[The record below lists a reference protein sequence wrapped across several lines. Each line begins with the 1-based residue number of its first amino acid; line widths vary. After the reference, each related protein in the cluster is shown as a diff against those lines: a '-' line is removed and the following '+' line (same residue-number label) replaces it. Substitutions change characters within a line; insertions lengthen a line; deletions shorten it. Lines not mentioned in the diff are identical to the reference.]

1 MSSTWRGA
9 LHHLIAG
16 VIWGL
21 GVAGAQAAPVAPATE
36 PSSAMAASG
45 IEAIA
50 PAEITARADADEAFV
65 QAVMRRAVD
74 AGDLQ
79 RFDDALDRQ
88 SAAVR
93 QVGELTSD
101 SDLSLLP
108 VRRLE
113 SLQRHWLLYAREIA
127 ELRARLSRITRDHS
141 QDAASLA
148 ARRAAWQSARA
159 ATADLAPALL
169 KRIDELIAQI
179 EQAEGRVSQPLGE
192 LLALGRQAG
201 ALALQVEAGETAVL
215 AQVEELDRRLLS
227 MDSPPLWQGA
237 ADGQSAESAQV
248 SLRKSL
254 AIETA
259 FARDHDAANA
269 PMLRVLVA
277 VGLMLLPLLFWLRYR
292 AAQLIAQGH
301 ASDASMQALTRPW
314 AAWLVLLALAAVV
327 FDFQGPAIRQQA
339 AMLLAWVP
347 VLRLLPERILHA
359 VGPWAYVSAVFY
371 FLNVL
376 GSLLIGNEF
385 LYRSMLFVMD
395 LLMVGALVWLVSR
408 ARRAPHEKG
417 APSRPKA
424 MMYLLGAAAVV
435 LAAAAVSNL
444 LGNVSLSTMLTGAV
458 LDTSYLALVMYAG
471 ATVLVA
477 LFRVLFARTGTARP
491 QARSASSL
499 IDAGARIGRTLMA
512 VACVVIGLQA
522 FRIYRPLSDFVIAIL
537 SHGFTIGVVSLS
549 LGNIAAFVAAAF
561 LAFWLART
569 IRMLLAED
577 ILPSLALTRGVG
589 NSISTLSYYTVL
601 LVGLMSALAVLGFPI
616 GQLAIVFGALGVG
629 IGFGLQDV
637 VKNFVAGLIL
647 MFERPIQPG
656 DVVDVAGMSGTV
668 RQIGMRATIVTTF
681 EGADVVVPNGM
692 LLADKLVNWTL
703 RGTRRRIEI
712 NVSTGPDVPPRRT
725 IELLLAIARGVEG
738 IATVPEPAA
747 LMTGM
752 TAGALDFSL
761 RAWTTDSVSWVVV
774 RSNLAVAVR
783 EGLAEAGIEVPR
795 PQSDLHLRGVS
806 AEFAQRLSGKAPEA
820 APG

>member
-1 MSSTWRGA
+1 MPTRLLAFIACA
-9 LHHLIAG
+9 LWLM
-16 VIWGL
+16 
-21 GVAGAQAAPVAPATE
+21 GAQAATAADAPAT
-36 PSSAMAASG
+36 ATAA
-45 IEAIA
+45 A
-50 PAEITARADADEAFV
+50 PIPTADITARADTDEQFV
-65 QAVMRRAVD
+65 QAAMRRTA
-74 AGDLQ
+74 APEELQ
-79 RFDDALDRQ
+79 RSKDVLARQ
-88 SAAVR
+88 SAAVE
-93 QVGELTSD
+93 QLSALSSGTDLTA
-101 SDLSLLP
+101 LP

-113 SLQRHWLLYAREIA
+113 SLQRHWQLYAREIA
-127 ELRARLSRITRDHS
+127 DGRARLSRTTHAHAE
-141 QDAASLA
+141 DAASLA
-148 ARRAAWQSARA
+148 ARRAAWQATRA
-159 ATADLAPALL
+159 GSSELAPALL
-169 KRIDELIAQI
+169 QRIDELIAQI
-179 EQAEGRVSQPLGE
+179 EQAEQRVAQPLAE
-192 LLALGRQAG
+192 LLDLGRKASV
-201 ALALQVEAGETAVL
+201 LAAEVESGQTAVL
-215 AQVEELDRRLLS
+215 TQVEELDRRLLS
-227 MDSPPLWQGA
+227 MDSPALWQGA
-237 ADGQSAESAQV
+237 AAGQAAETANV

-269 PMLRVLVA
+269 PVLRVLVA
-277 VGLMLLPLLFWLRYR
+277 VGLALLPLLFWLRHR
-292 AAQLIAQGH
+292 AGQLIAQGH
-301 ASDASMQALTRPW
+301 ASAASLQALTRPW
-314 AAWLVLLALAAVV
+314 AAWLVLLALGAVV

-347 VLRLLPERILHA
+347 VLRLLPERILQA
-359 VGPWAYVSAVFY
+359 VGPWAYLSAVFY

-376 GSLLIGNEF
+376 ASLLLGNEF
-385 LYRSMLFVMD
+385 LYRSMLLAMD
-395 LLMVGALVWLVSR
+395 LAMAGTLVWLVAR
-408 ARRAPHEKG
+408 ARRAAGTAAVPSSP
-417 APSRPKA
+417 AP
-424 MMYLLGAAAVV
+424 MIYLLGAASAV

-444 LGNVSLSTMLTGAV
+444 LGNVSLSTMLTSAV

-477 LFRVLFARTGTARP
+477 LFRVLLARP
-491 QARSASSL
+491 GPARPGARNTSSL

-512 VACVVIGLQA
+512 VACVVVGLQA
-522 FRIYRPLSDFVIAIL
+522 FRIYRPLSDLLVAIL
-537 SHGFTIGVVSLS
+537 SYGFTIGVVSLT

-589 NSISTLSYYTVL
+589 NSISTLTYYTIL
-601 LVGLMSALAVLGFPI
+601 LVGLLSALAVLGFPI

-703 RGTRRRIEI
+703 RGTRRRIDI
-712 NVSTGPDVPPRRT
+712 NVSTGPDVPPRTT
-725 IELLLAIARGVEG
+725 IELLLAIARSVDGV
-738 IATVPEPAA
+738 ATVPEPAA
-747 LMTGM
+747 LMTGL
-752 TAGALDFSL
+752 TAGALDFNL

-783 EGLAEAGIEVPR
+783 EGLAQAGIEVPR
-795 PQSDLHLRGVS
+795 PQSDLHLRGLS
-806 AEFAQRLSGKAPEA
+806 AEFAQALAGREPEA
-820 APG
+820 SS